1 MDIFFYWLAVINLSS
16 AVICIFDKLQAKRGS
31 MRVPEKT
38 LFAFSIAGGSIGMYA
53 TMYLIRPTTKHK
65 RFMIGLPI
73 IILLQSVILLCLLH
87 IAA

>member
-1 MDIFFYWLAVINLSS
+1 
-16 AVICIFDKLQAKRGS
+16 

-53 TMYLIRPTTKHK
+53 TMYLIRHKTKHK